1 MDLGFVEAITLAILA
16 LVIFGPERLP
26 ELARNLGRAIAK
38 FRREASSTLDELR
51 RSADFDDLRDLHD
64 LRAELRATSAEL
76 KAKSFL
82 TGPMASDL
90 RPTAPATKTVRADL
104 APPYDTDA
112 T

>member
-1 MDLGFVEAITLAILA
+1 MDLGFFEAVMLAVLA

-26 ELARNLGRAIAK
+26 ELARNLGKMVAK
-38 FRREASSTLDELR
+38 FRREANSTLDELR
-51 RSADFDDLRDLHD
+51 RSADLEDLRELRD

-82 TGPMASDL
+82 TGPMASSL
-90 RPTAPATKTVRADL
+90 RPTAPATETVRADL